1 MYFLVYFQILMN
13 AISEMVVVSIFVQIL
28 MEAITVLA
36 ILVSF

>member
-13 AISEMVVVSIFVQIL
+13 ARIEMVVVSIFVQTL

-36 ILVSF
+36 TLVSF